1 MDYYQ
6 KYLKYKDKYTKLKE
20 LRGGGESES
29 EIAIVCHCSKL
40 KNRHP
45 QLYFIYKDKSIP
57 MKKIDENIRYVDTS
71 PECRN
76 EDSWEKITTN
86 SLKYIWGI
94 GCPIY
99 KSFENSAI
107 IENILSQASFKL
119 KVGGQV
125 YFANYY
131 YNDVQMINDDQ
142 KLENFFNNMCKEK
155 GLPYTYKTKQIKE
168 LSYIIDDPTRI
179 STIIRYYVFTKIK

>member
-76 EDSWEKITTN
+76 EDSWAKIDKN
-86 SLKYIWGI
+86 SLMYIWGI

-99 KSFENSAI
+99 QSYNNSKI
-107 IENILSQASFKL
+107 IENILFGAHSKL
-119 KVGGQV
+119 KVDGQV
-125 YFANYY
+125 YFTIYRDVEKMNDNIKLLELF
-131 YNDVQMINDDQ
+131 YNICEEMSSV
-142 KLENFFNNMCKEK
+142 
-155 GLPYTYKTKQIKE
+155 YTFKIVE
-168 LSYIIDDPTRI
+168 LSHFPYIIYEYDLTRI
-179 STIIRYYVFTKIK
+179 PEIKGYYVFTKIK